1 MTTTNLAERV
11 LTAQDRCD
19 SCSAEAKV
27 VATFISGELLF
38 CGHHARAV
46 KENLTLKA
54 VSLFDPHKELGLL

>member
-1 MTTTNLAERV
+1 MTTDVAERV

-38 CGHHARAV
+38 QIGRAHV
-46 KENLTLKA
+46 
-54 VSLFDPHKELGLL
+54 